1 MFPMGLSA
9 TLLYQIA
16 RASMLLSLTATTLMS
31 TMLALVLLVTV
42 QTPMDSTSVCQRIST
57 LPHRILEPVM
67 IASPSDQA
75 AETFLFLMLNAVQA
89 MESGNNSAPYTI
101 ICLSVF
107 A

>member
-31 TMLALVLLVTV
+31 TMLVLVLLVTV
-42 QTPMDSTSVCQRIST
+42 QTLMESTSVCQRIST
-57 LPHRILEPVM
+57 LHHPILEPVM
-67 IASPSDQA
+67 IASPSDRA
-75 AETFLFLMLNAVQA
+75 AATFLLLMLNVVQA

-101 ICLSVF
+101 ICLLLFV
-107 A
+107 